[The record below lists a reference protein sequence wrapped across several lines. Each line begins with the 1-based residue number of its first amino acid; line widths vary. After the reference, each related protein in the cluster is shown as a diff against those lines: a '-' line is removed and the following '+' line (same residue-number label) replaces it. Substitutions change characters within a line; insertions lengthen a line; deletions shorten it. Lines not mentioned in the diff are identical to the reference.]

1 MLTFGI
7 IGINCKDWRIKM
19 DRVKTLLK
27 YALWVVLFMIFS
39 EFLINV
45 GLNSSYRPIERK
57 DNISQVN
64 IYQAE
69 ATLVNGRI
77 RGLITNSETENLS
90 GKYLEFDFYSERDV
104 FLGRKFIDINQLQAN
119 ETQNFEILFKLNDVD
134 YYSVSV
140 LDEKPE
146 AEEIQILPEGWT
158 TSQVVLARP
167 QPPNQPTDLAPLSLS
182 LAIFWIY
189 INSFII
195 FINYHTWF
203 ATIRF
208 LNKFNLTNINW
219 YIGRIFS
226 FTVICS
232 NFGAFY

>member
-158 TSQVVLARP
+158 TSEVVLA
-167 QPPNQPTDLAPLSLS
+167 TAFTLS
-182 LAIFWIY
+182 
-189 INSFII
+189 
-195 FINYHTWF
+195 
-203 ATIRF
+203 
-208 LNKFNLTNINW
+208 
-219 YIGRIFS
+219 IFS
-226 FTVICS
+226 KDR
-232 NFGAFY
+232 GARSVGWLGTCQNGQFLFKRDRPHNSIFVNK